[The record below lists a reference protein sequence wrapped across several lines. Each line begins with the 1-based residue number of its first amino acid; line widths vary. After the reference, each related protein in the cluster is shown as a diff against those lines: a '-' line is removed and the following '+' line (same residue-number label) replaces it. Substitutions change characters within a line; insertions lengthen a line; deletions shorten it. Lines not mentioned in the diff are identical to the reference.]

1 MKKNLT
7 LDYFYVHNFRGLNHL
22 KLEDFSNV
30 NIFVGAN
37 NSGKTS
43 ILEALKIF
51 SAPDDIGQV
60 VRLALQ
66 RAQGSSEIKK
76 KNLINYLMSIF
87 QKVQEDEDN
96 VQSYRISLEGMVRK
110 HIYHYDVDGT
120 IGEVTDSSGLSKKT
134 LGLAIGT
141 SVDNGKVSYKS
152 FEIINDTENTF
163 VSTQKHLY
171 SALYLHSSVS
181 YYRSCAALLSDY
193 IVSEGKKEVLQI
205 LQTFD
210 KNVDDISVVGEDV
223 YLHNLLSGSMPLFA
237 YGSGMQKA
245 VFLTIAIIYCKNGV
259 ILVDEIDNAIHV
271 SAFED
276 VFRWFLNTCLKYNV
290 QAFVTTH
297 SIEALDVILR
307 IAYQEHTS
315 DDALRII
322 TLRKNYKDNIT
333 KGKVRTGEE
342 AFADRAQFKME
353 LRV

>member
-1 MKKNLT
+1 
-7 LDYFYVHNFRGLNHL
+7 
-22 KLEDFSNV
+22 
-30 NIFVGAN
+30 
-37 NSGKTS
+37 
-43 ILEALKIF
+43 
-51 SAPDDIGQV
+51 
-60 VRLALQ
+60 
-66 RAQGSSEIKK
+66 
-76 KNLINYLMSIF
+76 
-87 QKVQEDEDN
+87 
-96 VQSYRISLEGMVRK
+96 
-110 HIYHYDVDGT
+110 
-120 IGEVTDSSGLSKKT
+120 
-134 LGLAIGT
+134 
-141 SVDNGKVSYKS
+141 
-152 FEIINDTENTF
+152 
-163 VSTQKHLY
+163 
-171 SALYLHSSVS
+171 
-181 YYRSCAALLSDY
+181 
-193 IVSEGKKEVLQI
+193 
-205 LQTFD
+205 
-210 KNVDDISVVGEDV
+210 
-223 YLHNLLSGSMPLFA
+223 MPLFA

>member
-120 IGEVTDSSGLSKKT
+120 IGEVTDSS
-134 LGLAIGT
+134 
-141 SVDNGKVSYKS
+141 
-152 FEIINDTENTF
+152 
-163 VSTQKHLY
+163 
-171 SALYLHSSVS
+171 
-181 YYRSCAALLSDY
+181 
-193 IVSEGKKEVLQI
+193 
-205 LQTFD
+205 
-210 KNVDDISVVGEDV
+210 
-223 YLHNLLSGSMPLFA
+223 
-237 YGSGMQKA
+237 
-245 VFLTIAIIYCKNGV
+245 
-259 ILVDEIDNAIHV
+259 
-271 SAFED
+271 
-276 VFRWFLNTCLKYNV
+276 
-290 QAFVTTH
+290 
-297 SIEALDVILR
+297 
-307 IAYQEHTS
+307 
-315 DDALRII
+315 
-322 TLRKNYKDNIT
+322 
-333 KGKVRTGEE
+333 
-342 AFADRAQFKME
+342 
-353 LRV
+353 

>member
-110 HIYHYDVDGT
+110 HIYHYDVDGIFITRTFT
-120 IGEVTDSSGLSKKT
+120 IKSKVCGNYRGNKSGSFYRGIPE
-134 LGLAIGT
+134 LGYVVPMGNIGT
-141 SVDNGKVSYKS
+141 
-152 FEIINDTENTF
+152 
-163 VSTQKHLY
+163 
-171 SALYLHSSVS
+171 
-181 YYRSCAALLSDY
+181 C
-193 IVSEGKKEVLQI
+193 
-205 LQTFD
+205 
-210 KNVDDISVVGEDV
+210 
-223 YLHNLLSGSMPLFA
+223 
-237 YGSGMQKA
+237 
-245 VFLTIAIIYCKNGV
+245 
-259 ILVDEIDNAIHV
+259 
-271 SAFED
+271 
-276 VFRWFLNTCLKYNV
+276 
-290 QAFVTTH
+290 
-297 SIEALDVILR
+297 
-307 IAYQEHTS
+307 
-315 DDALRII
+315 
-322 TLRKNYKDNIT
+322 
-333 KGKVRTGEE
+333 
-342 AFADRAQFKME
+342 
-353 LRV
+353 